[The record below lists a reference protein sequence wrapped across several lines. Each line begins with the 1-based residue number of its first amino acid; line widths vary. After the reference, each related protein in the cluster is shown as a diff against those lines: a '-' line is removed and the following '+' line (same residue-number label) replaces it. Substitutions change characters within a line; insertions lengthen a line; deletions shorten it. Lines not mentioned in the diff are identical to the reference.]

1 MSCSF
6 FDERSKSGY
15 ETNPTHWNDAVLLP
29 SRHVPS
35 VLSHILLTGEDREAR
50 MEHKRGRIATT
61 AHLTPRDVPPGW
73 GGILCAFVFVVKKYP
88 LLNQCAVDCRLK
100 WRDFFTAAQKSC
112 ALHVLVKTI
121 ASKSWPY
128 YVHHNL
134 TKIVI
139 SIDGGSVVLLWV
151 HFGPIVFLKEVVKN
165 SLRGTS
171 LLILDRWS
179 AFWARL
185 SLYRSFPC

>member
-1 MSCSF
+1 
-6 FDERSKSGY
+6 
-15 ETNPTHWNDAVLLP
+15 
-29 SRHVPS
+29 
-35 VLSHILLTGEDREAR
+35 

-73 GGILCAFVFVVKKYP
+73 GGILYTWPCTVNFCCKEVPASESVCS
-88 LLNQCAVDCRLK
+88 LLPPKLARNFFL
-100 WRDFFTAAQKSC
+100 FTAAQKSC
-112 ALHVLVKTI
+112 VLHVLVNTI

-128 YVHHNL
+128 IHHNL
-134 TKIVI
+134 IKIVI

>member
-1 MSCSF
+1 
-6 FDERSKSGY
+6 
-15 ETNPTHWNDAVLLP
+15 
-29 SRHVPS
+29 
-35 VLSHILLTGEDREAR
+35 

-171 LLILDRWS
+171 LHICDRWS
-179 AFWARL
+179 AFEPGCHYIAAIPARNIVICTVHLLLLFQSAILYCFL
-185 SLYRSFPC
+185 SFVHFSRHVFVYFQE